1 MVTGSDDNTATWRAA
16 RSCRG
21 SRRESC
27 TKFCGLTQQGASAE
41 SVKQSILTVNDAG
54 VDFTFQDAGRGGVG
68 MSLLSGAW
76 NVGSQGGECMGF
88 CVCVRIGSQLAFGV
102 FVVFEYS
109 KEVGSG
115 FVVLE

>member
-76 NVGSQGGECMGF
+76 NVKGRKAKLFFVDGKSVGIWGVRGF
-88 CVCVRIGSQLAFGV
+88 
-102 FVVFEYS
+102 
-109 KEVGSG
+109 
-115 FVVLE
+115 